1 MELVTRIA
9 DVPVRGT
16 GNLIAIGKWDG
27 VHLAHQ
33 AILRALVAE
42 ARRVGGQAVAV
53 GFHPLPMQVL
63 RPEAAPPMLQS
74 LEERAELMA
83 ALGVDVHLALP
94 FDRALADMTPE
105 AFVHQVLV
113 GQLRAQQVMVG
124 FNNTFGRGG
133 KGTAET
139 MRQLCTPLG
148 IPVHIF
154 QPVRADGENVSST
167 EVRFA
172 VAKGRMQAAARLLGR
187 PYAVRGLVVQGD
199 RRGRELGYPTAN
211 IRLEEGRLLPPHGV
225 YTARVTVLG
234 EPRKLQPPVTVT
246 PRTGPVY
253 GAMLNLGVR
262 PTVGGTELRCEAH
275 LFDFRG
281 DLYGRELQ
289 VEFLEYMR
297 PERAFP
303 NLDALVAQLRADERA
318 AREFLAGR
326 QGGEGG

>member
-16 GNLIAIGKWDG
+16 GNIIAIGKWDG

-42 ARRVGGQAVAV
+42 ARRVGGQSVAV

-63 RPEAAPPMLQS
+63 RPEVAPPALQT
-74 LEERAELMA
+74 LEERAEVMA
-83 ALGVDVHLALP
+83 QLGVEVHLALP
-94 FDRALADMTPE
+94 FDEAFANLTPE
-105 AFVHQVLV
+105 EFVHQVLV

-139 MRQLCTPLG
+139 MRQLCAPLG

-187 PYAVRGLVVQGD
+187 PYSLRGVVAHGD
-199 RRGRELGYPTAN
+199 KRGRTLGYPTAN
-211 IRLEEGRLLPPHGV
+211 IRLDEGRLLPPHGV

-234 EPRKLQPPVTVT
+234 EPRRVQPPVTIT
-246 PRTGPVY
+246 PRTGPAH
-253 GAMLNLGVR
+253 GAMLNLGMR
-262 PTVGGTELRCEAH
+262 PTVGGTELRCEVH
-275 LFDFRG
+275 LFDFSG
-281 DLYGRELQ
+281 DLYGQEVLVEL
-289 VEFLEYMR
+289 LDYMR
-297 PERAFP
+297 PERPFP
-303 NLDALVAQLRADERA
+303 NLDALVAQLREDERA
-318 AREFLAGR
+318 ARECLAR
-326 QGGEGG
+326 LQGTRG

>member
-1 MELVTRIA
+1 MELVTRIE

-16 GNLIAIGKWDG
+16 GNIIAIGKWDG

-42 ARRVGGQAVAV
+42 ARRVGGQSVAV

-63 RPEAAPPMLQS
+63 RPEVAPPMLMT

-83 ALGVDVHLALP
+83 QMGVDVHLALP
-94 FDRALADMTPE
+94 FDQDFANLTPE

-113 GQLRAQQVMVG
+113 GRLRAQQVMVG

-139 MRQLCTPLG
+139 MRQLCAPLG

-154 QPVRADGENVSST
+154 QPVRVDGENVSST

-172 VAKGRMQAAARLLGR
+172 VAKGRIQAAAQLLGR
-187 PYAVRGLVVQGD
+187 PYAFRGIVVHGD
-199 RRGRELGYPTAN
+199 KRGRLLGYPTAN
-211 IRLEEGRLLPPHGV
+211 IQLDAGRLLPPNGV

-234 EPRKLQPPVTVT
+234 ESRKLQPPATVA

-253 GAMLNLGVR
+253 GAMLNLGMR
-262 PTVGGTELRCEAH
+262 PTVGGTQLRCEAH
-275 LFDFRG
+275 LFDFSG
-281 DLYGRELQ
+281 DLYGQEVQ
-289 VEFLEYMR
+289 VELLAPMR
-297 PERAFP
+297 PERTFP
-303 NLDALVAQLRADERA
+303 SLEALVAQLREDERA
-318 AREFLAGR
+318 ARAFLAR
-326 QGGEGG
+326 WTEARP